1 MVNSSSSLYN
11 TLFSKGGNVKQKG
24 GANLS
29 NLLYEKKTFLVK
41 TFANLIFQLGIT
53 YYVME
58 KTPATKNK
66 TDDRTI
72 LYTYLF
78 GGLLIILVLALVPM
92 PSWLKFIIFCIF
104 SYITGLLLSL
114 LTLVV
119 SSDIINM
126 AIQGTISIF
135 AVMFAVGVGL
145 ILSGIKLGIK
155 TALFLLSSLLI
166 LIIARIVFWFID
178 ASSYM
183 NKMLTFGGLLLFSA
197 YVIFDTNKI
206 LQRDYYG
213 DFITA
218 SLDYY
223 LDIINIFVKL
233 GSLDSNN

>member
-1 MVNSSSSLYN
+1 
-11 TLFSKGGNVKQKG
+11 
-24 GANLS
+24 
-29 NLLYEKKTFLVK
+29 
-41 TFANLIFQLGIT
+41 
-53 YYVME
+53 
-58 KTPATKNK
+58 
-66 TDDRTI
+66 
-72 LYTYLF
+72 
-78 GGLLIILVLALVPM
+78 M